1 MMFAKKLHR
10 RSLTWFLIYHNGG
23 HFHIENSP
31 LEELN
36 TPLQVFI
43 TNFEDIQESNLM
55 FILEAIFIVMF
66 ILEDMFTSWDINK
79 FCITSPR

>member
-1 MMFAKKLHR
+1 ME
-10 RSLTWFLIYHNGG
+10 T
-23 HFHIENSP
+23 SP

-43 TNFEDIQESNLM
+43 TNFEDIQASNLM
-55 FILEAIFIVMF
+55 FILEAMFIVMF

-79 FCITSPR
+79 FSITSPR